1 MYSLLSSTHTF
12 IEMFNSFIDFH
23 NQILIALHKNLNL
36 INRKF
41 NQHSSYFRCSLWSDH
56 LLDIVVNYFTNLV
69 FIVFVIFLDCRI
81 NSSSLILKLLSDN
94 ICSLIWLN
102 HCWLRRHPDYWCRRH
117 PYYWCRWKW
126 RHSNNLLRVQLSILL
141 HHHVGWSW
149 SLHLLLSICAVL
161 LIIRTITRTR
171 IHSSASSMIL
181 NHVIKMSHLFINLRI
196 LINELKQLLKQLP

>member
-1 MYSLLSSTHTF
+1 M
-12 IEMFNSFIDFH
+12 
-23 NQILIALHKNLNL
+23 
-36 INRKF
+36 
-41 NQHSSYFRCSLWSDH
+41 
-56 LLDIVVNYFTNLV
+56 
-69 FIVFVIFLDCRI
+69 FVIFLDCRI

-94 ICSLIWLN
+94 ICILIWLN

-117 PYYWCRWKW
+117 PNYWCRWKW

-149 SLHLLLSICAVL
+149 SLHLLLCICAVL

-171 IHSSASSMIL
+171 IHSSTSSMIL
-181 NHVIKMSHLFINLRI
+181 DHVIKMSHLFINLRI

>member
-23 NQILIALHKNLNL
+23 NQILITLHKNLNL

-41 NQHSSYFRCSLWSDH
+41 NKHSSYFRCSLWSDH

-117 PYYWCRWKW
+117 PYYWCWWKW

-141 HHHVGWSW
+141 HHHVG
-149 SLHLLLSICAVL
+149 
-161 LIIRTITRTR
+161 
-171 IHSSASSMIL
+171 
-181 NHVIKMSHLFINLRI
+181 
-196 LINELKQLLKQLP
+196 